1 MQDVEIRNVG
11 GPRPRDGVASEATLA
26 ELLEAVKRNSGTGS
40 SRTAETRAVEAFTR
54 STRTATESQGALSK
68 AVAATE
74 TALDLFEETLKNNTK
89 RLSDFTES
97 IVGNN
102 NLITRS
108 LNRFNYFIDENIDR
122 WRSLSQVGASFGNS
136 LNDLISTAV
145 DGKMGIG
152 EFTAIVL
159 ENAEVLRSLSGTVT
173 EGSKRFATLSNQMR
187 ASPFGREMY
196 SMGFTFAEINETLLN
211 YIDISRRSMNNE
223 RLSDRELLQG
233 TEAYVNELE
242 RLTKI
247 TGMSRKEAQAAMEQ
261 QMSDQRI
268 RMQLARMDPEEAAR
282 FQSNM
287 AYLDNQVSGM
297 GEVFRQLASMDPGDE
312 LTRMLQVFA
321 PELAAGARDIQN
333 MTTGELHNFIAGF
346 GDQIDAMASSMGE
359 EQVAYLYRTNS
370 VFREMFNMASQANRL
385 TALTEEERQRLDA
398 ELASRSA
405 LTSTFAYF
413 EEQVRQVT
421 GDIMNSFFDTANA
434 AGGFNS
440 AIAELAKAFFDL
452 INPQTA
458 GSVTSLTDTF
468 AGIIQELFGP
478 EGSITRGVRSLTT
491 FLQQEETKRTFEN
504 IMNKIRDFGR
514 GLVDFFMGE
523 TDRAA
528 DTGERTG
535 GLFRRLYSMFVNI
548 LESENTLTG
557 ILVESFK
564 GIFEAVGEEI
574 VSYFGMGRDAGQ
586 GPWSAIL
593 EHVTTA
599 VLDWIEGNAE
609 TTDNSDFW
617 NRLTRSIKIRT
628 LRMFGEY
635 DVDET
640 EISSFWSSLWT
651 RISTTA
657 QNWFNSEGVQAELD
671 AIDRYWNE
679 LTTSVGNTLL
689 WMFGIDRV
697 NAGTGRTQTFWE
709 AIYREID
716 QLIFGRLE
724 TVQTP
729 GGVREVRNAESGLIF
744 AISESIRSLFAD
756 DGLVNSIKSSLTD
769 MFNTVGQAFTNFWEG
784 ETGQQIQTVIT
795 NFFTTLLDKLVLSIE
810 NSTLGWVMP
819 LEDAA
824 NAAERRASERAIA
837 AAQERGGPAALSNA
851 DAELIARSLSNT
863 VYESRGWTRFG
874 DDIDFQDAIDA
885 MSENAQE
892 VIDRYAPRILGLSR
906 NEEIQIG
913 FQALESA
920 FREGR
925 ATDEDRAALDE
936 MFRALN
942 AIEGHK
948 VGTVGFK
955 NFGKETITKLH
966 GYEAVV
972 PRDTVQGDLLSDFY
986 SYQSFRQPDIVNAFA
1001 NIERKVDRVL
1011 SRTPEADSVV
1021 SNITSLIEKISDV
1034 GAPTPEIIP
1043 AKAEINQS
1051 QLVNKID
1058 ELNKTMLQVVA
1069 LMSEEIQ
1076 VQKRTMRGVQGMGHD
1091 LMKGIIR

>member
-599 VLDWIEGNAE
+599 VLDWVEGNAE

-651 RISTTA
+651 RVSTTA

-689 WMFGIDRV
+689 WMFGIDRI

-729 GGVREVRNAESGLIF
+729 AGTQEVRNAESGLIF
-744 AISESIRSLFAD
+744 AISESIRTMFAD
-756 DGLVNSIKSSLTD
+756 DGLVNSVKGALLG
-769 MFNTVGQAFTNFWEG
+769 MFNTVGEAFNNFWTG
-784 ETGQQIQTVIT
+784 PTGQRIED
-795 NFFTTLLDKLVLSIE
+795 TLIAMFDRVYLKMLQMLDTIPMVNTSVGQARILAGRETADQDAALQYVRAIE
-810 NSTLGWVMP
+810 TELGWIESYSELGDVFG
-819 LEDAA
+819 EEVEAA
-824 NAAERRASERAIA
+824 FRRIGGAENWYSGVRLGRLLTDMERQAESGTLSQEEVNALLSAIQSYERIRAEAETN
-837 AAQERGGPAALSNA
+837 SNA
-851 DAELIARSLSNT
+851 T
-863 VYESRGWTRFG
+863 
-874 DDIDFQDAIDA
+874 
-885 MSENAQE
+885 
-892 VIDRYAPRILGLSR
+892 
-906 NEEIQIG
+906 
-913 FQALESA
+913 
-920 FREGR
+920 
-925 ATDEDRAALDE
+925 
-936 MFRALN
+936 
-942 AIEGHK
+942 
-948 VGTVGFK
+948 GTIGFK
-955 NFGKETITKLH
+955 NFGKKSYATLH

-972 PRDTVQGDLLSDFY
+972 PRNTVQGDLLSDFY
-986 SYQSFRQPDIVNAFA
+986 SYQSLGQPDIVNAFA
-1001 NIERKVDRVL
+1001 NIERKVDRAL
-1011 SRTPEADSVV
+1011 SKTPEADGVM
-1021 SNITSLIEKISDV
+1021 SNITSLIERISDI
-1034 GAPTPEIIP
+1034 GTPTPEIIP
-1043 AKAEINQS
+1043 ARADINQS